1 MKKKFFLIV
10 ITVLFAAIGSVG
22 SVSVAANTEDA
33 NTEERKIESSHGR
46 YWAKESFTVNN
57 RKGTIKDSAVSSG
70 NLYATRITLK
80 IPPKE
85 SSEDISGSDTDA
97 ADQG

>member
-1 MKKKFFLIV
+1 MKKKFLLIV

-46 YWAKESFTVNN
+46 SQHCYWTKESFTTNN
-57 RKGTIKDSAVSSG
+57 RKGH
-70 NLYATRITLK
+70 LYATIITLK

>member
-1 MKKKFFLIV
+1 MKKKFLLTV

-22 SVSVAANTEDA
+22 SVSVAAN
-33 NTEERKIESSHGR
+33 RKESHGR

-57 RKGTIKDSAVSSG
+57 RKGVIDASD
-70 NLYATRITLK
+70 NLYATRIILK

-85 SSEDISGSDTDA
+85 SSKSSKDIADSDTDA